1 MLVWELQDVPRLF
14 VEALGMASLS
24 FIKTFLAAIQKM
36 DRIWSRENILN
47 ILPQQLRWEMIEA
60 GNWVVAV
67 QMESGGWIW
76 DMFQKLSLQILQVGE
91 EKKWN

>member
-1 MLVWELQDVPRLF
+1 
-14 VEALGMASLS
+14 
-24 FIKTFLAAIQKM
+24 
-36 DRIWSRENILN
+36 
-47 ILPQQLRWEMIEA
+47 MIEA

-91 EKKWN
+91 EKKRN